1 MDTVRRDVRRRLA
14 SIGAAILGVAAT
26 LLAAY
31 VVIVQLAG
39 RLIAIFADA
48 LILVPRGL
56 VWIASSLETGMNGWA
71 IASHI
76 ASAAVST
83 IGVPTV
89 TVALIA
95 LEIVAVAALFA
106 LRTLL
111 RNEARAEEPKEM
123 VP

>member
-1 MDTVRRDVRRRLA
+1 MDTVRRHVRRRLA
-14 SIGAAILGVAAT
+14 SIGAAVLGIVAT
-26 LLAAY
+26 LLAIY

-39 RLIAIFADA
+39 RLIAIFVDA
-48 LILVPRGL
+48 LVLVPRGL

-89 TVALIA
+89 TVTLIG
-95 LEIVAVAALFA
+95 LELVAVAALFA

-111 RNEARAEEPKEM
+111 RNEARAEEPKET
-123 VP
+123 VQ

>member
-1 MDTVRRDVRRRLA
+1 VDTVRREVRRKLA
-14 SIGAAILGVAAT
+14 SIGAAALGMAAT

-39 RLIAIFADA
+39 RLIALFADA

-76 ASAAVST
+76 ASAAVSA

-89 TVALIA
+89 TVALIG

-111 RNEARAEEPKEM
+111 RNEARAEESKEM

>member
-1 MDTVRRDVRRRLA
+1 MNTVRRDVRRRLA
-14 SIGAAILGVAAT
+14 SIGAAVLGMAAT
-26 LLAAY
+26 VLAAY

-39 RLIAIFADA
+39 RLIAMFADA

-89 TVALIA
+89 TVGLIG
-95 LEIVAVAALFA
+95 LELVAVAALFA
-106 LRTLL
+106 LRALL
-111 RNEARAEEPKEM
+111 RNEARAEESKEM
-123 VP
+123 AQ